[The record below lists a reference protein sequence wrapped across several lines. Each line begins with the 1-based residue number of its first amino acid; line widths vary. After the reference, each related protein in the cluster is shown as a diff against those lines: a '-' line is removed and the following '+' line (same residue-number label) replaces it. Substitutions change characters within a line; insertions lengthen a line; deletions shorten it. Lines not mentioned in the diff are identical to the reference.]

1 MQLLN
6 RISWRTRM
14 LSALLCLLAMSV
26 QASVGQNS
34 DQNADQNLG
43 QNPGQNRGRTGQP
56 INLDAWDAL
65 KRTVLLPN
73 GMTLGV
79 VEMGDPQGQP
89 VVLIHGYTDNARD
102 WVPLIPYLDPRLR
115 LIVVDIRGHGASAK
129 PECCYARVDFAYDIK
144 LLLDVLH
151 IQSAD
156 VVGHS
161 LGSIIAQ
168 TIAEYWP
175 ERVHKVV
182 LISSTGAPSEAEK
195 RAARKKTD
203 PAPLDFRGPIQ
214 TLNDPI
220 DPESPFMIE
229 WYASPT
235 PVDPDF
241 LRRERRDAAQIP
253 VKVWLAIL
261 DQGVTGLDLQS
272 TLPRLTAPTLLM
284 WGAKDPIFGSAD
296 RSSLRRALPKAQV
309 IVYPSYGHNAF
320 WEAPAVVARDLNLF
334 LEPTH

>member
-1 MQLLN
+1 M
-6 RISWRTRM
+6 
-14 LSALLCLLAMSV
+14 
-26 QASVGQNS
+26 
-34 DQNADQNLG
+34 
-43 QNPGQNRGRTGQP
+43 
-56 INLDAWDAL
+56 
-65 KRTVLLPN
+65 
-73 GMTLGV
+73 
-79 VEMGDPQGQP
+79 
-89 VVLIHGYTDNARD
+89 
-102 WVPLIPYLDPRLR
+102 
-115 LIVVDIRGHGASAK
+115 
-129 PECCYARVDFAYDIK
+129 DFAYDIK
-144 LLLDVLH
+144 LLLDALH

-182 LISSTGAPSEAEK
+182 LISSTGGPSEAEK

-296 RSSLRRALPKAQV
+296 RDSLRRALPKAQV